1 MKKIDLG
8 QTITI
13 LANLGVIAGII
24 FLGIELQQN
33 NELME
38 AEARRARALS
48 SEEAY
53 RIIAENE
60 ALAEMF
66 VKEERGEALTDV
78 ESQRMRSFWLRGLT
92 DLQLA
97 HAELPENEWGP
108 LIERFRLNHRLFPA
122 LHDTWTRR
130 KAVFSGEFVQW
141 YEENVVSHE

>member
-8 QTITI
+8 QAITI
-13 LANLGVIAGII
+13 LANVGVIAGIL
-24 FLGIELQQN
+24 FLGIELRQN

-48 SEEAY
+48 AEEAY
-53 RIIAENE
+53 RMIAENE

-78 ESQRMRSFWLRGLT
+78 ESQRMRALWLRGLT

-97 HAELPENEWGP
+97 HAELPENEWSP
-108 LIERFRLNHRLFPA
+108 LIEQYRLNHRLFPA
-122 LHDTWTRR
+122 LRDTWTRR

-141 YEENVVSHE
+141 YEENVISHE